1 MPDSPGDPTPEFDGD
16 IARLAAEVRRSPERA
31 LAIRAAQVVRFMIGQ
46 WREADDLYALTD
58 EMPLTAWVVRK
69 KAAVIVPPPASEA
82 EEDDAAP
89 RDTGDWAEWR
99 EFGVRTLKTV
109 YQRGQA
115 SWGRDPTIPPR
126 PPAPVKQ
133 ATVWRLAWSWPRVRP
148 PRVVPPVMVAAEDDP
163 LSRRIE
169 RLRAALAESEG
180 PIAFGGLGLSS
191 AVDQVPAFL
200 ALLHLW
206 QRDEVAVTQTDSYQE
221 IWMTRG
227 GRPGGN
233 LGHE

>member
-1 MPDSPGDPTPEFDGD
+1 MPDSPGAPEFDGD

-31 LAIRAAQVVRFMIGQ
+31 LAIRATQVVRFMIGQ

-69 KAAVIVPPPASEA
+69 KAAVIVPVPASEP
-82 EEDDAAP
+82 EDDAAP
-89 RDTGDWAEWR
+89 LDTGDWADWR
-99 EFGVRTLKTV
+99 ELGVRTLKTL

-115 SWGRDPTIPPR
+115 SWGRAPSNLPR

-148 PRVVPPVMVAAEDDP
+148 PRVVPPVVVAAEDDP
-163 LSRRIE
+163 LARRID
-169 RLRAALAESEG
+169 RLRAALARAEE
-180 PIAFGGLGLSS
+180 PIAFGGLGFRT
-191 AVDQVPAFL
+191 AADRVPAFL

-206 QRDEVAVTQTDSYQE
+206 QRDEVALTQADSYQE
-221 IWMTRG
+221 IWMTRCG
-227 GRPGGN
+227 PAGKDGA
-233 LGHE
+233 HE